1 MPEEWIKI
9 KEILDGNKT
18 GEEVKVRGWIYRKRS
33 SGGII
38 FVLVRDVSGVIQ
50 ATIRKGNVPDD
61 DFRNAEKALIES
73 SIKVYGRVKEDKR
86 APGGYEI
93 ETSRFEVVNFAEPF
107 PITEDHSE
115 EFLLDVRHLWL
126 RSRKLTEVMKLKA
139 KVLKLIRE
147 WFDQN
152 DFYEV
157 TPSVITLNAAEG
169 GATVFSFDY
178 FGQKAY
184 LSQTA
189 QMYLEALIY
198 SLERVWSLTPS
209 FRAEK
214 SRTRKHLTEYWHLE
228 AEEAWV
234 NNEENMKIQEEL
246 VSYVC
251 QNIVKVAKDELE
263 YLGRDT
269 NTLKVVEPP
278 FKRIKYEE
286 AIRILQ
292 DKGFE
297 IEWGDDFGAPHERA
311 LVEEEDKPIF
321 VTHFPVETKAFYMKI
336 SPDGKTVE
344 CADMLA
350 PEGYGEIIGGS
361 ERSEDIESMVSR
373 LKADGAKIENYEWYF
388 DLRRYGSVP
397 HSGFGLGLE
406 RLVTWIAKL
415 DHIRDATP
423 FPRTINRVYP

>member
-1 MPEEWIKI
+1 
-9 KEILDGNKT
+9 
-18 GEEVKVRGWIYRKRS
+18 
-33 SGGII
+33 
-38 FVLVRDVSGVIQ
+38 
-50 ATIRKGNVPDD
+50 
-61 DFRNAEKALIES
+61 
-73 SIKVYGRVKEDKR
+73 
-86 APGGYEI
+86 
-93 ETSRFEVVNFAEPF
+93 
-107 PITEDHSE
+107 
-115 EFLLDVRHLWL
+115 
-126 RSRKLTEVMKLKA
+126 
-139 KVLKLIRE
+139 
-147 WFDQN
+147 
-152 DFYEV
+152 
-157 TPSVITLNAAEG
+157 
-169 GATVFSFDY
+169 
-178 FGQKAY
+178 FGQKAF

-189 QMYLEALIY
+189 QMYLEALIF

-234 NNEENMKIQEEL
+234 DNEGNMKIQEEL

-251 QNIVKVAKDELE
+251 QNIIKVAKDEIE
-263 YLGRDT
+263 YLGRDAEK
-269 NTLKVVEPP
+269 LKVVEPP
-278 FKRIKYEE
+278 FKRIKYEK
-286 AIRILQ
+286 AIEMLR
-292 DKGFE
+292 DKGFD

-311 LVEEEDKPIF
+311 LVEGEDKPIF
-321 VTHFPVETKAFYMKI
+321 VTHFPVEAKAFYMKI

-361 ERSEDIESMVSR
+361 ERSEDIDSMIAR

-406 RLVTWIAKL
+406 RLVMWIGKL

-423 FPRTINRVYP
+423 FPRTVTRAYP